1 MSQTIQV
8 LLGAESRCCYIF
20 AYRPYSGTHLPAL
33 ILIFQKQNSVILSLF
48 FHCFASHQPTLTQK
62 TLETILHSKADGD
75 KCLSMHMLRLLIC
88 AYLKNVL
95 WRLYP
100 RIYLTVLLN
109 TWCWSQPRHPRP
121 HWLFSS
127 VPGVSAAPW
136 LKKFSCL
143 PSCLHE
149 PPNSEVWVHMSKK

>member
-1 MSQTIQV
+1 MLLYFCLQTLFWDASACTYIN
-8 LLGAESRCCYIF
+8 LSKAEVS
-20 AYRPYSGTHLPAL
+20 YR
-33 ILIFQKQNSVILSLF
+33 LSFF
-48 FHCFASHQPTLTQK
+48 FHCFASHQPTLTPK
-62 TLETILHSKADGD
+62 TLETMLHNKADGD

-95 WRLYP
+95 WRSYP

-109 TWCWSQPRHPRP
+109 TWCWSQPRHPCSQQ
-121 HWLFSS
+121 LFLS

-149 PPNSEVWVHMSKK
+149 LPNSEVWVHMSKK